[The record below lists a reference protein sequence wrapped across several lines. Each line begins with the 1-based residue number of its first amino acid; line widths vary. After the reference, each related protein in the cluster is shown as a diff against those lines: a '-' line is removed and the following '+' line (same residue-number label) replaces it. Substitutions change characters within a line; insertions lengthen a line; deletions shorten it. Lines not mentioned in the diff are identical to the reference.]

1 MELIGRASG
10 TTAAG
15 APVLSYEPLSLDEF
29 RTFCEAVDYRGLVGE
44 AEWNLEGEGGQLEA
58 FIEAGKRRR
67 DMLADVT
74 RERLE
79 AAFKAIDVDDSG
91 FIDMEELT
99 AFGLRVGAGWSQSAV
114 ERLMGQMDTDGD
126 SQISFDEFS
135 TFLQQMGLHGCY
147 AEVSKFIEEGAKR
160 RAGAG
165 GLSDEQAAALFA
177 AIDVDGSGSIEMGEL
192 AAFGK
197 AIDAGWTREACA
209 ALLGRMDTDG
219 DHAISPQEFRSF
231 MAEAGLHGMHDEV
244 TAFITAGLSL
254 RRTDG
259 EGSPSVRRL
268 SDAHATLPVSELPR
282 HAHAL
287 RQQIEQ
293 KKREA
298 LALKRRGSKAEAAAL
313 YREVKGLERQA
324 SGQALDEEG
333 APAQS
338 DAAAVAL
345 QRQRSADA
353 ALRMAEAELLLVDAQ
368 AATTEA
374 ATLAPAEADDPEL
387 NAALAAAT

>member
-1 MELIGRASG
+1 MVQENMEEPDFDSLDGIAKIFKCIDIDDNGVIEVDELLLFGQVVGAFWSTWPPAACMELIGRASG

-231 MAEAGLHGMHDEV
+231 MAEAGLHVG
-244 TAFITAGLSL
+244 
-254 RRTDG
+254 R
-259 EGSPSVRRL
+259 
-268 SDAHATLPVSELPR
+268 AHV
-282 HAHAL
+282 
-287 RQQIEQ
+287 
-293 KKREA
+293 
-298 LALKRRGSKAEAAAL
+298 
-313 YREVKGLERQA
+313 
-324 SGQALDEEG
+324 
-333 APAQS
+333 
-338 DAAAVAL
+338 
-345 QRQRSADA
+345 
-353 ALRMAEAELLLVDAQ
+353 
-368 AATTEA
+368 
-374 ATLAPAEADDPEL
+374 
-387 NAALAAAT
+387 